1 MIDRYRFVFQ
11 NVILNKYQYG
21 RFGLNSLK
29 TLDFS
34 GVLGLQVQHNLLSF
48 WSQALKRVV
57 DIVVFFFGLLAL
69 SPFLGLIIVL
79 IKIDSPGGVLFR
91 QPRLGKD
98 GRGFVPLKFRTMH
111 RDADQVLKEK
121 LALDPELRKE
131 WDRYQKLKNDLR
143 ITRMGRFLRKFSL
156 DELPQLWNVLVG
168 ELSLVGPCPMMV
180 DQRELYGELFDNYAQ
195 VVPGITGLWQVSGRN
210 NTTFARRA
218 ELDDEYIQRWSLWLD
233 INILLKTVK
242 VVLTQE
248 EAQ

>member
-11 NVILNKYQYG
+11 NVILIKYQYG

-34 GVLGLQVQHNLLSF
+34 GVLSLQVQHNLLSF

-57 DIVVFFFGLLAL
+57 DIVAFFFGLLAL

-79 IKIDSPGGVLFR
+79 IKIDSPGGVFFR

-98 GRGFVPLKFRTMH
+98 GWGFVPLKFRTMH

-156 DELPQLWNVLVG
+156 DELTQLWNVLVG
-168 ELSLVGPCPMMV
+168 EMSLVGPCPMMV
-180 DQRELYGELFDNYAQ
+180 DQRELYGDCSKIMRRLCRAS
-195 VVPGITGLWQVSGRN
+195 PGCGRSRVATIPPLRTGLNCMTSISSAGRCGWISI
-210 NTTFARRA
+210 FCSRP
-218 ELDDEYIQRWSLWLD
+218 S
-233 INILLKTVK
+233 K
-242 VVLTQE
+242 
-248 EAQ
+248 